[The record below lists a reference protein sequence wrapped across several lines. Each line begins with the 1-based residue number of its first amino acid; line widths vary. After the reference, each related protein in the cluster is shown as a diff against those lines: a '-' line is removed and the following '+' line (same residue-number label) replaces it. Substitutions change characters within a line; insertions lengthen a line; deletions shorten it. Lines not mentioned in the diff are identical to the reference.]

1 MQPNVESGFAGF
13 IANLVNIRSVDRLAA
28 ALARGPLSRFDP
40 RPIAVF
46 FWHEEHFTLGTSWAL
61 PGPLVDRYRAL
72 APDKRSPIEQALRD
86 NRFIQLP
93 ADEFARQCE
102 ILKVDADLWTA
113 AEFDWNPSLF
123 VVFVPIYG
131 QGEALGV
138 LAFATPAEVSLDDSA
153 TLMGLAGTIALWL
166 FANQA
171 DDEERISRDLP
182 ILEREVVPLTLT
194 ARQCEILRQ
203 IEAGQSNA
211 AIATTTG
218 LSISTV
224 KIELRR
230 AMRALRS
237 PNRRV
242 AASTARRL
250 ELLGGPSSGQCA
262 NAPR

>member
-40 RPIAVF
+40 KAIAVF
-46 FWHEEHFTLGTSWAL
+46 FWHEEQFELAASWAVPDL
-61 PGPLVDRYRAL
+61 LVHRYRFL
-72 APDKRSPIEQALRD
+72 ASDKRSPVEQALRD
-86 NRFIQLP
+86 NRFIQVR
-93 ADEFARQCE
+93 AKEFTEQCGV
-102 ILKVDADLWTA
+102 LKVDSDLWSEA
-113 AEFDWNPSLF
+113 GFDLNSELF
-123 VVFVPIYG
+123 AIFVPIYG

-138 LAFATPAEVSLDDSA
+138 LAFAAPAEVSLDDSV

-171 DDEERISRDLP
+171 EDDERITRDLP
-182 ILEREVVPLTLT
+182 ILERDVVPLTLT
-194 ARQCEILRQ
+194 ERQCVILRL
-203 IEAGQSNA
+203 IEAGQSNT
-211 AIATTTG
+211 AIAAATG

-250 ELLGGPSSGQCA
+250 ELLGAPSIG
-262 NAPR
+262 